1 MADTFGMSENSLVQ
15 WAITNLK
22 KRRQNLLDGKINSI
36 PSPFKRFSNDFIGL
50 EQGMSMGITSFS
62 KSGKTQVTLYLLFEA
77 FLYACEHPSQV
88 KLKVFYYPLEE
99 TDERIF
105 NRFQSWLLFKLDK
118 IRISP
123 SNLRS
128 TRNEEP
134 LPEYV
139 LKLLE
144 SEKYINYF
152 SAFEKCFSF
161 SNVSNP
167 TGIMKE
173 MKTYAKE
180 HGTTFKKK
188 VEYSD
193 TEVFDYYEQEDPTE
207 YRVVVIDHISLL
219 DSERGLSKKET
230 IDKMSEYLTKYLR
243 NRYNF
248 TTIVIQQQS
257 TENESNDSV
266 KLGRIRPSSSGL
278 SDSKYVAR
286 DYPQIVFKHKL
297 ILIIC
302 IIRNYW
308 LSLQRN

>member
-1 MADTFGMSENSLVQ
+1 MADTFGMSEGLVQ
-15 WAITNLK
+15 RAIANLK

-128 TRNEEP
+128 TRNKEP

-139 LKLLE
+139 HRQR
-144 SEKYINYF
+144 
-152 SAFEKCFSF
+152 A
-161 SNVSNP
+161 
-167 TGIMKE
+167 
-173 MKTYAKE
+173 
-180 HGTTFKKK
+180 
-188 VEYSD
+188 
-193 TEVFDYYEQEDPTE
+193 EV
-207 YRVVVIDHISLL
+207 RHRHILYG
-219 DSERGLSKKET
+219 RGPEPLQHPVHAGVCHQPVRPVRPAAAADRNGKAVDRRGRSWFHACRWLS
-230 IDKMSEYLTKYLR
+230 
-243 NRYNF
+243 
-248 TTIVIQQQS
+248 
-257 TENESNDSV
+257 
-266 KLGRIRPSSSGL
+266 RPS
-278 SDSKYVAR
+278 
-286 DYPQIVFKHKL
+286 
-297 ILIIC
+297 
-302 IIRNYW
+302 
-308 LSLQRN
+308 